1 MIRTTIKFFYLWH
14 GIEPTPTQGCPL
26 PTVGHLHINVGNPA
40 SGGNNAICGGNGIRT
55 FSIYGNSSFLQMF
68 QGSRLMLCRLCLGV
82 NLPIFSAHH
91 PGKTQETSRCCN
103 SNVEIIGSQSRS
115 LIALIQLGRSS

>member
-1 MIRTTIKFFYLWH
+1 MAPLFSFEPTVQPNFQNANQELIRTTIKFFYLRH

-91 PGKTQETSRCCN
+91 SGKTKKKQ
-103 SNVEIIGSQSRS
+103 VVA
-115 LIALIQLGRSS
+115 IAM